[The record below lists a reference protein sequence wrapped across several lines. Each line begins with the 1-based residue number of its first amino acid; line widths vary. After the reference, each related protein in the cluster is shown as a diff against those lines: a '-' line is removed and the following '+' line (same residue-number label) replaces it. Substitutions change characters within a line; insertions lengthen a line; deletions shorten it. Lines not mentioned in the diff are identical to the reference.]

1 MLILFDLDGVLVN
14 TADIHS
20 TILKKVVKEQV
31 SIDASNQP
39 YLIASDGLRT
49 VDKLQKLQIQYNLS
63 DETINIINRNK
74 IELTINALYN
84 IPQNKDI
91 EEIINFIKSKKIL
104 IGIGSNTRRQYL
116 DIILSQLNITVNFTV
131 AGDEVINPKPHPEI
145 FNKIIHF
152 LNKKSSDTIIFEDS
166 DAGIEAAKQTGAT
179 VVRIDPNIL
188 LRKKDILNII

>member
-20 TILKKVVKEQV
+20 TILKQVVKEQV

-49 VDKLQKLQIQYNLS
+49 DYKLQKLQVQYNLS
-63 DETINIINRNK
+63 DETINTINRNK
-74 IELTINALYN
+74 IELTINALHN

-91 EEIINFIKSKKIL
+91 QEIINFIKSKKIL

-116 DIILSQLNITVNFTV
+116 DIILSQLNITVNFTL
-131 AGDEVINPKPHPEI
+131 AGDEVNNPKPHPEI
-145 FNKIIHF
+145 FNKIIHC

-179 VVRIDPNIL
+179 VVRINPNIL
-188 LRKKDILNII
+188 LSKKDILNIL